1 MARIFLQ
8 MQLVLAMLLLGA
20 CSRDELTPI
29 ELPAEASAVS
39 APFLAAL
46 TKGDRMA
53 AEKMSGRYFVDDTRA
68 QFESAHQDLTN
79 APKLIP
85 IANIPKRTATGT
97 DPNETTV
104 IYAARQGKDWISAE
118 IRLGRIAGEPFEV
131 EYWAVTKGPG
141 RPDVLA
147 RGDKLRKTI
156 LVSAGVAI
164 PLGLLALV
172 LIFWLVRRKPR
183 VFAAPPPPPRAAAR
197 TTRDLLDD

>member
-20 CSRDELTPI
+20 CSRDELTPV

-39 APFLAAL
+39 TPFLAAL
-46 TKGDRMA
+46 TKGDRMT

-68 QFESAHQDLTN
+68 QFESAHGDLSN

-104 IYAARQGKDWISAE
+104 IYATRQGKDWISAE

-131 EYWAVTKGPG
+131 EYWAVTKGPE

-147 RGDKLRKTI
+147 RGDKVRKTI
-156 LVSAGVAI
+156 LVSAGIAI
-164 PLGLLALV
+164 PLGLLTLAL
-172 LIFWLVRRKPR
+172 IIWWVRRKPR
-183 VFAAPPPPPRAAAR
+183 LITASPPPRRAAAR
-197 TTRDLLDD
+197 TTRDPSED